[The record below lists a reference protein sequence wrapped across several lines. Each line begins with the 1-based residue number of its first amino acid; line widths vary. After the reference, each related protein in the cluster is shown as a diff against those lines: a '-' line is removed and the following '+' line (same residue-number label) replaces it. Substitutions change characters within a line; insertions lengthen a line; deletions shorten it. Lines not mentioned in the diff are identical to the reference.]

1 LTEILSGIRKVL
13 GRCFLAGRDVLL
25 PQMHATEAAESFFIV
40 ACADQSG
47 AAATKGRIRGELQD
61 FDTGSNLTSTISV
74 TTLRLPAERRSW
86 QKEVADITAR
96 IERLVEAHVHAKEK
110 SNER

>member
-1 LTEILSGIRKVL
+1 
-13 GRCFLAGRDVLL
+13 
-25 PQMHATEAAESFFIV
+25 MHATEAAESFFIV

-47 AAATKGRIRGELQD
+47 A
-61 FDTGSNLTSTISV
+61 SNLTSTISV

-110 SNER
+110 SHER

>member
-1 LTEILSGIRKVL
+1 
-13 GRCFLAGRDVLL
+13 
-25 PQMHATEAAESFFIV
+25 MHATEAAESFFIV

-47 AAATKGRIRGELQD
+47 AAAITGRIRGELQD

-110 SNER
+110 V